1 MKNTKKKEKVFDNKV
16 LTSFLSDSSL
26 KECSNIRIGDK
37 ASYLFTPQSVSDL
50 VLIMANTKKA
60 GLDFLPVGG
69 GSNILFG
76 NVGNRVVILDRDLP
90 KTCEVNNN
98 QVVVSSNYDINSFL
112 NEMMEYEL
120 GGFEF
125 LAGIPAHLGGT
136 VNMNAGAFGK
146 NISEYLDW
154 VEIVTPEGKEEIIR
168 KEALKFDYRHS
179 SIDGFIIKIAFNL
192 EEKNRETISSDI
204 QSILVERRKRH
215 PYDFPSL
222 GSTFKNPPGYFAGKL
237 IEECGLKGSRIG
249 DAEISEKHG
258 NFILNKGNAT
268 FKDVMGLIELVRKEV
283 LKRKGIQLELEIKVI
298 N

>member
-26 KECSNIRIGDK
+26 KECSNIKIGDK

-50 VLIMANTKKA
+50 VLIMTNTKKA

-90 KTCEVNNN
+90 KICEVNNN
-98 QVVVSSNYDINSFL
+98 QVIVSSNYDINSFL
-112 NEMMEYEL
+112 NEMIQYEL
-120 GGFEF
+120 GGLAF

-146 NISEYLDW
+146 NISDYLDW
-154 VEIVTPEGKEEIIR
+154 VEIINPEGKEEIIQR
-168 KEALKFDYRHS
+168 EALNFDYRHS
-179 SIDGFIIKIAFNL
+179 SIYGFITKIAFNL

-204 QSILVERRKRH
+204 QSILTERGKRH
-215 PYDFPSL
+215 PYNFPSL

-237 IEECGLKGSRIG
+237 VEECGLKGTRIG

-268 FKDVMGLIELVRKEV
+268 FKDVMGLIELVRKEI

>member
-1 MKNTKKKEKVFDNKV
+1 MKKKEKVFDNKV

-50 VLIMANTKKA
+50 VLIMTDTKKA

-76 NVGNRVVILDRDLP
+76 NVGDRVVILDRDLP
-90 KTCEVNNN
+90 KICEVNNS
-98 QVVVSSNYDINSFL
+98 QVVVSSNYDINKFL

-120 GGFEF
+120 GGLEF

-146 NISEYLDW
+146 NISDYLDW
-154 VEIVTPEGKEEIIR
+154 VEIINPEGKEEIIR
-168 KEALKFDYRHS
+168 KEALNFDYRHS
-179 SIDGFIIKIAFNL
+179 SIDGFITKIAFNL
-192 EEKNRETISSDI
+192 EKKTSETISSDI
-204 QSILVERRKRH
+204 QSILIERRKRH

-237 IEECGLKGSRIG
+237 VEECGLKGSRIG

-268 FKDVMGLIELVRKEV
+268 FKDVMNLIKLARKEV

>member
-1 MKNTKKKEKVFDNKV
+1 MKNMKKKEKVFDNKV

-26 KECSNIRIGDK
+26 KECSNIRIGGK
-37 ASYLFTPQSVSDL
+37 ASYLFIPQSVSDL
-50 VLIMANTKKA
+50 VFIIANTKKV

-76 NVGNRVVILDRDLP
+76 NVRDRVVILDRDLP
-90 KTCEVNNN
+90 KICDVINN
-98 QVVVSSNYDINSFL
+98 QVVVSSNYDINKFL
-112 NEMMEYEL
+112 NEMIQYEL
-120 GGFEF
+120 GGLEF

-146 NISEYLDW
+146 NISNFLDW
-154 VEIVTPEGKEEIIR
+154 VEIINPAGKKEIIT
-168 KEALKFDYRHS
+168 KKALKFDYRHS
-179 SIDGFIIKIAFNL
+179 SVKGFITKIALNL
-192 EEKNRETISSDI
+192 EEKTRATITSNI
-204 QSILVERRKRH
+204 QSILEERRKRH

-222 GSTFKNPPGYFAGKL
+222 GSTFKNPPGNFAGQL
-237 IEECGLKGSRIG
+237 VEECGLKGTRIG

-268 FKDVMGLIELVRKEV
+268 FEDVMGLIKLIRKEV
-283 LKRKGIQLELEIKVI
+283 YERKSIKLELEIKVI

>member
-1 MKNTKKKEKVFDNKV
+1 MKNTKKKKKVFDNKA
-16 LTSFLSDSSL
+16 LTSILSDSSL
-26 KECSNIRIGDK
+26 KEHSNIRIGDK

-50 VLIMANTKKA
+50 ALIINDTKKA

-76 NVGNRVVILDRDLP
+76 YVGDRVVILDRDLP
-90 KTCEVNNN
+90 KICEVNNN
-98 QVVVSSNYDINSFL
+98 RVVVSSNHDINSFL
-112 NEMMEYEL
+112 SEMIKYEL
-120 GGFEF
+120 GGLEF

-146 NISEYLDW
+146 NISDYLDW
-154 VEIVTPEGKEEIIR
+154 VEIINPEGKEEIIR

-179 SIDGFIIKIAFNL
+179 SIDGFITKIAFNL
-192 EEKNRETISSDI
+192 EEKTRETISSEI
-204 QSILVERRKRH
+204 QSILAERRKRH

-237 IEECGLKGSRIG
+237 VEECGLKGSRIG

-268 FKDVMGLIELVRKEV
+268 FEDVMGLIDLVRKEV
-283 LKRKGIQLELEIKVI
+283 YERKGIQLELEIKVI

>member
-26 KECSNIRIGDK
+26 KECSNIKIGGK

-50 VLIMANTKKA
+50 VLIIANTKKV

-76 NVGNRVVILDRDLP
+76 NVSDRVVILDRDLP
-90 KTCEVNNN
+90 EICEVNNN
-98 QVVVSSNYDINSFL
+98 QVVVSSNYDINRFL
-112 NEMMEYEL
+112 SEMAQYEL
-120 GGFEF
+120 GGLEF

-146 NISEYLDW
+146 NISDYLDW
-154 VEIVTPEGKEEIIR
+154 IEIINPVGKNEIIR

-179 SIDGFIIKIAFNL
+179 SIDGFITKIGFNL
-192 EEKNRETISSDI
+192 EEKTSETISSDI
-204 QSILVERRKRH
+204 QSILAERRKRH

-237 IEECGLKGSRIG
+237 IEECCLKGSRIG

-268 FKDVMGLIELVRKEV
+268 FEDVMGLIELVRKEV
-283 LKRKGIQLELEIKVI
+283 YERKSIHLELEIKVI
-298 N
+298 K

>member
-26 KECSNIRIGDK
+26 KEWSNIRIGGK

-60 GLDFLPVGG
+60 RHDFLPVGG

-90 KTCEVNNN
+90 KICEVDNS

-112 NEMMEYEL
+112 SEMMQYEL
-120 GGFEF
+120 GGLEF

-146 NISEYLDW
+146 SISDYLDW
-154 VEIVTPEGKEEIIR
+154 VEIINPEGKEEIIQR
-168 KEALKFDYRHS
+168 EALKFDYRYS
-179 SIDGFIIKIAFNL
+179 SIDGFITKIAFNL
-192 EEKNRETISSDI
+192 EKKTRETISSDI
-204 QSILVERRKRH
+204 QSILIERREKH

-237 IEECGLKGSRIG
+237 VEECGLKGTRIG
-249 DAEISEKHG
+249 DAEISTKHG

-268 FKDVMGLIELVRKEV
+268 FEDVMNLIELVRKEV
-283 LKRKGIQLELEIKVI
+283 LKRRGIQLELEIKVI